1 MEKKKGKVYL
11 VGAGCG
17 EADLITVRGLACLRR
32 CDVVLY
38 DSLTAAQLLEQTPLS
53 CEKINVGKRY
63 AGKAMPQEEINR
75 LLLEKAKEGKV
86 VVRLKGGDPYVF
98 GRGGEEMLALQEEGI
113 ACEEIP
119 GITSA
124 IAAPASAGIPVTHRQ
139 CSRMVT
145 ILTASSVSG
154 EGKQESLTPIDYKA
168 LASLEGTL
176 VILMGMHHLKEL
188 AGKLM
193 EAGKRGDTPAAVIMD
208 GATDRQ
214 RSVRATLETL
224 AETVEKAGL
233 KPPAVIVIGEVA
245 ALSLSAGTAQGELAG
260 LRVAVTG
267 TEGFSARLAEK
278 LKEQGASVID
288 CSFLHAVPTK
298 ERLPELDGYSWLCF
312 TSPNGVAH
320 FFSKL
325 REEKRDLRTLSG
337 MRIAVIGPGTKSR
350 LEEYGF
356 YADAMPS
363 VYDAAHLGLLVS
375 SLAEKEEKILICRA
389 DKGSRELTRNLE
401 QAGISYT
408 DFPLYELKADR
419 EKRRE
424 AVRNAAEA
432 DYLLFGSASGVETFR
447 DGLLEEK
454 TELPERVTIAC
465 IGEKCAGKL
474 QEIQLRNPLSGGTLV
489 AEEFTTEGLVRCVIN
504 EEKARRTGKDA

>member
-1 MEKKKGKVYL
+1 M
-11 VGAGCG
+11 
-17 EADLITVRGLACLRR
+17 
-32 CDVVLY
+32 
-38 DSLTAAQLLEQTPLS
+38 
-53 CEKINVGKRY
+53 
-63 AGKAMPQEEINR
+63 
-75 LLLEKAKEGKV
+75 
-86 VVRLKGGDPYVF
+86 
-98 GRGGEEMLALQEEGI
+98 
-113 ACEEIP
+113 
-119 GITSA
+119 
-124 IAAPASAGIPVTHRQ
+124 
-139 CSRMVT
+139 
-145 ILTASSVSG
+145 
-154 EGKQESLTPIDYKA
+154 
-168 LASLEGTL
+168 
-176 VILMGMHHLKEL
+176 
-188 AGKLM
+188 
-193 EAGKRGDTPAAVIMD
+193 
-208 GATDRQ
+208 
-214 RSVRATLETL
+214 
-224 AETVEKAGL
+224 
-233 KPPAVIVIGEVA
+233 
-245 ALSLSAGTAQGELAG
+245 
-260 LRVAVTG
+260 TG

-320 FFSKL
+320 FFSKA

-432 DYLLFGSASGVETFR
+432 DYLLFGSASGMETFR
-447 DGLLEEK
+447 DGLLEE
-454 TELPERVTIAC
+454 RRRSC
-465 IGEKCAGKL
+465 
-474 QEIQLRNPLSGGTLV
+474 LSG
-489 AEEFTTEGLVRCVIN
+489 
-504 EEKARRTGKDA
+504 